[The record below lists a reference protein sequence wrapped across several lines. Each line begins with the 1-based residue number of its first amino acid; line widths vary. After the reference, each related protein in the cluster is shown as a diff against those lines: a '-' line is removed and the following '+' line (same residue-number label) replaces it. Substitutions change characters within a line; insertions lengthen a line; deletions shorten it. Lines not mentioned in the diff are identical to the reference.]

1 MTSNL
6 LFILKTLRL
15 LREHKPGKLL
25 LIFLLTL
32 FQGVSG
38 GFSVVLLIPLLQL
51 LNVGGGEASD
61 ALTQFFLNL
70 SARSGVTLSI
80 ELILLLYVGILA
92 INALLQYWKS
102 ILDAG
107 YQQTFIYQ
115 IRNRLFRKIILSDW
129 SLLNRK
135 SKTNHLQVLTK
146 EVPNLANYIYFYM
159 RLLTTL
165 VIAGSYVAWAMAVSV
180 KFTLLVILAG
190 ALLFFLVRKFLHKS
204 FTYGKA
210 HVEAYSRL
218 LKYID
223 DFWLTVK
230 IAKVHSSEDFYYA
243 KYDEATTSLLDL
255 EYRMQRNWSLPQLI
269 YRMAGILVLVAVVY
283 AGYTFG
289 QVPLA
294 SFFILILLFARIFPQ
309 FTSINTD
316 LNMIVTNIPSVKL
329 VLQLDEDF
337 ADTPFAKQDNL
348 PTIFLKQ
355 EIRLEHLYFAYPDG
369 EQLFAGFSETIP
381 VRQITGILGESG
393 RGKTTLIDLI
403 AGLQSPQSGHVL
415 VDGQLLEG
423 KFLSAWK
430 NSIGYLPQDA
440 FFIDGTFRENLVWDS
455 RETITDKDIVDVLE
469 QVNAAHLLNRFE
481 KGLDEVVVNYV
492 FNLSGGERQRLALA
506 RVLLRKPQLLLL
518 DEATSSL
525 DADNEQTI
533 MEVLCRLKERVTIVF
548 VTHRVSLLPWFDKVI
563 KLI

>member
-1 MTSNL
+1 MTANL

-61 ALTQFFLNL
+61 GLTQFFLNL

-107 YQQTFIYQ
+107 YQQTFIYR

-159 RLLTTL
+159 RLMTTL

-243 KYDEATTSLLDL
+243 KYDEATTSLLDM
-255 EYRMQRNWSLPQLI
+255 EYRIQRNWSLPQLI
-269 YRMAGILVLVAVVY
+269 YRMAGIMVLVAVVY
-283 AGYTFG
+283 AGYKLG

-294 SFFILILLFARIFPQ
+294 SFFILILLFSRIYPQ
-309 FTSINTD
+309 FTAINTH
-316 LNMIVTNIPSVKL
+316 LHMIVSNIQSVKL
-329 VLQLDEDF
+329 VLQLDDDF
-337 ADTPFAKQDNL
+337 PDTPFQKPEKL
-348 PTIFLKQ
+348 PPLSLDR
-355 EIRLEHLYFAYPDG
+355 EISLTGLSFAWPDG
-369 EQLFAGFSETIP
+369 EILFTDFTETIP
-381 VRQITGILGESG
+381 ARKITGILGESG

-403 AGLQSPQSGHVL
+403 AGLQSPGMGKIT
-415 VDGQLLEG
+415 VDGRHLEG
-423 KFLSAWK
+423 SFLAAWK

-440 FFIDGTFRENLVWDS
+440 FFVDGTFRENLVWDS
-455 RETITDKDIVDVLE
+455 RETVSDDDIFRVLE
-469 QVNAAHLLNRFE
+469 QVNALHLVNRFE
-481 KGLDEVVVNYV
+481 RGLDETVVNYG
-492 FNLSGGERQRLALA
+492 FTFSGGECQRLALA
-506 RVLLRKPQLLLL
+506 RVLLRRPQLLLL

-525 DADNEQTI
+525 DGDNEQTI
-533 MEVLCRLKERVTIVF
+533 MEVLSRLKEHVTIVF
-548 VTHRVSLLPWFDKVI
+548 VTHRVGLVAWFDKVV
-563 KLI
+563 KL